1 MKKIET
7 GAARP
12 ETFPEQWP
20 GQCEV
25 FSHLEYA
32 CGIPSILYAV
42 TTYKEN
48 GLGNVCCGAWASFPG
63 DGGGFYALVPL
74 PASTHT
80 LTNIRRTGEFCVNF
94 LPVRH
99 FDALMRTVRQNGM
112 EDDEFTEGGF
122 TPEPART
129 VGAPRIAESFLTL
142 ECRAERIEALS
153 DSGRMMLVKGRV
165 LNAVSAPDHAQGV
178 DKRYGPEG
186 FVLNINEP
194 RNLLAHHSDA
204 PSALATLHVGRNINN
219 RQNHKRPAEHSA
231 GRLCCYKIIPA
242 WQCSARKP
250 RPAGPCIPA

>member
-80 LTNIRRTGEFCVNF
+80 LANIRRTGEFCVNF

-142 ECRAERIEALS
+142 EC
-153 DSGRMMLVKGRV
+153 
-165 LNAVSAPDHAQGV
+165 
-178 DKRYGPEG
+178 
-186 FVLNINEP
+186 
-194 RNLLAHHSDA
+194 
-204 PSALATLHVGRNINN
+204 
-219 RQNHKRPAEHSA
+219 
-231 GRLCCYKIIPA
+231 
-242 WQCSARKP
+242 
-250 RPAGPCIPA
+250 

>member
-80 LTNIRRTGEFCVNF
+80 LANIRRTGEFCVNF

-99 FDALMRTVRQNGM
+99 LPCTAPGRMAGDERRGHAGLVSAGHHAGM
-112 EDDEFTEGGF
+112 HG
-122 TPEPART
+122 PAGR
-129 VGAPRIAESFLTL
+129 GL
-142 ECRAERIEALS
+142 RAE
-153 DSGRMMLVKGRV
+153 
-165 LNAVSAPDHAQGV
+165 HCQ
-178 DKRYGPEG
+178 
-186 FVLNINEP
+186 
-194 RNLLAHHSDA
+194 
-204 PSALATLHVGRNINN
+204 
-219 RQNHKRPAEHSA
+219 A
-231 GRLCCYKIIPA
+231 GMIL
-242 WQCSARKP
+242 
-250 RPAGPCIPA
+250 

>member
-80 LTNIRRTGEFCVNF
+80 LANIRRTGEFCVNF

-204 PSALATLHVGRNINN
+204 PSALATLHVER
-219 RQNHKRPAEHSA
+219 EHSA

>member
-7 GAARP
+7 EAARP

-80 LTNIRRTGEFCVNF
+80 LAGGFYALVPLPASTHTLANIRLTGEFCVNF

-204 PSALATLHVGRNINN
+204 PSALATLHVEREY
-219 RQNHKRPAEHSA
+219 Q
-231 GRLCCYKIIPA
+231 
-242 WQCSARKP
+242 
-250 RPAGPCIPA
+250 

>member
-80 LTNIRRTGEFCVNF
+80 LTNMSLPRAASRRSPPALWVLRALRRAFSRWNAEQNASKLFPIR
-94 LPVRH
+94 
-99 FDALMRTVRQNGM
+99 DA
-112 EDDEFTEGGF
+112 
-122 TPEPART
+122 
-129 VGAPRIAESFLTL
+129 
-142 ECRAERIEALS
+142 
-153 DSGRMMLVKGRV
+153 
-165 LNAVSAPDHAQGV
+165 
-178 DKRYGPEG
+178 
-186 FVLNINEP
+186 
-194 RNLLAHHSDA
+194 
-204 PSALATLHVGRNINN
+204 
-219 RQNHKRPAEHSA
+219 
-231 GRLCCYKIIPA
+231 
-242 WQCSARKP
+242 
-250 RPAGPCIPA
+250 

>member
-1 MKKIET
+1 MKIDRLIGIVTILLQTEKSTVPALAQRFEVSRRTIERDIDALCRA
-7 GAARP
+7 GVP
-12 ETFPEQWP
+12 
-20 GQCEV
+20 
-25 FSHLEYA
+25 L
-32 CGIPSILYAV
+32 V
-42 TTYKEN
+42 TVQGY
-48 GLGNVCCGAWASFPG
+48 
-63 DGGGFYALVPL
+63 GGGFYALVPL

-204 PSALATLHVGRNINN
+204 PVPWPHCMWSGNINN

>member
-80 LTNIRRTGEFCVNF
+80 LANIRRTGEFCVNF

-129 VGAPRIAESFLTL
+129 GGAPRIAESFLTL

-204 PSALATLHVGRNINN
+204 PSALATLHVEREY
-219 RQNHKRPAEHSA
+219 Q
-231 GRLCCYKIIPA
+231 
-242 WQCSARKP
+242 
-250 RPAGPCIPA
+250 

>member
-80 LTNIRRTGEFCVNF
+80 LANI
-94 LPVRH
+94 RH

-204 PSALATLHVGRNINN
+204 PSALATLHVEREY
-219 RQNHKRPAEHSA
+219 Q
-231 GRLCCYKIIPA
+231 
-242 WQCSARKP
+242 
-250 RPAGPCIPA
+250 

>member
-7 GAARP
+7 GGARP

-204 PSALATLHVGRNINN
+204 PSALATLHVEREY
-219 RQNHKRPAEHSA
+219 Q
-231 GRLCCYKIIPA
+231 
-242 WQCSARKP
+242 
-250 RPAGPCIPA
+250 

>member
-1 MKKIET
+1 M
-7 GAARP
+7 
-12 ETFPEQWP
+12 
-20 GQCEV
+20 

-80 LTNIRRTGEFCVNF
+80 LANIRRTGEFCVNF

-122 TPEPART
+122 TPEPAALWVLR
-129 VGAPRIAESFLTL
+129 ALRRAFSRWNAEQ
-142 ECRAERIEALS
+142 
-153 DSGRMMLVKGRV
+153 
-165 LNAVSAPDHAQGV
+165 NASKLFPI
-178 DKRYGPEG
+178 R
-186 FVLNINEP
+186 
-194 RNLLAHHSDA
+194 DA
-204 PSALATLHVGRNINN
+204 
-219 RQNHKRPAEHSA
+219 
-231 GRLCCYKIIPA
+231 
-242 WQCSARKP
+242 
-250 RPAGPCIPA
+250 

>member
-80 LTNIRRTGEFCVNF
+80 LANIRRTGEFCVNF

-204 PSALATLHVGRNINN
+204 PVPWPHCMWSGNINN

>member
-74 PASTHT
+74 PASTHWRVSAAPENSASTFFPSGT
-80 LTNIRRTGEFCVNF
+80 LTR
-94 LPVRH
+94 
-99 FDALMRTVRQNGM
+99 
-112 EDDEFTEGGF
+112 
-122 TPEPART
+122 
-129 VGAPRIAESFLTL
+129 
-142 ECRAERIEALS
+142 
-153 DSGRMMLVKGRV
+153 
-165 LNAVSAPDHAQGV
+165 
-178 DKRYGPEG
+178 
-186 FVLNINEP
+186 
-194 RNLLAHHSDA
+194 
-204 PSALATLHVGRNINN
+204 
-219 RQNHKRPAEHSA
+219 
-231 GRLCCYKIIPA
+231 
-242 WQCSARKP
+242 
-250 RPAGPCIPA
+250 

>member
-80 LTNIRRTGEFCVNF
+80 AAMGMKRFASISKPNTTLIIGVLALKPAKADPL
-94 LPVRH
+94 LP
-99 FDALMRTVRQNGM
+99 
-112 EDDEFTEGGF
+112 
-122 TPEPART
+122 PAD
-129 VGAPRIAESFLTL
+129 VAA
-142 ECRAERIEALS
+142 
-153 DSGRMMLVKGRV
+153 
-165 LNAVSAPDHAQGV
+165 
-178 DKRYGPEG
+178 
-186 FVLNINEP
+186 
-194 RNLLAHHSDA
+194 
-204 PSALATLHVGRNINN
+204 
-219 RQNHKRPAEHSA
+219 
-231 GRLCCYKIIPA
+231 
-242 WQCSARKP
+242 
-250 RPAGPCIPA
+250 

>member
-7 GAARP
+7 EAARP

-80 LTNIRRTGEFCVNF
+80 LANIRRTGEFCVNF

-99 FDALMRTVRQNGM
+99 FDALMRTVRQNG
-112 EDDEFTEGGF
+112 
-122 TPEPART
+122 R
-129 VGAPRIAESFLTL
+129 
-142 ECRAERIEALS
+142 
-153 DSGRMMLVKGRV
+153 
-165 LNAVSAPDHAQGV
+165 
-178 DKRYGPEG
+178 
-186 FVLNINEP
+186 
-194 RNLLAHHSDA
+194 
-204 PSALATLHVGRNINN
+204 
-219 RQNHKRPAEHSA
+219 
-231 GRLCCYKIIPA
+231 
-242 WQCSARKP
+242 
-250 RPAGPCIPA
+250 

>member
-80 LTNIRRTGEFCVNF
+80 LANIRLTGEFCVNF

-122 TPEPART
+122 TPEPAHT

-153 DSGRMMLVKGRV
+153 D
-165 LNAVSAPDHAQGV
+165 
-178 DKRYGPEG
+178 
-186 FVLNINEP
+186 
-194 RNLLAHHSDA
+194 
-204 PSALATLHVGRNINN
+204 
-219 RQNHKRPAEHSA
+219 
-231 GRLCCYKIIPA
+231 
-242 WQCSARKP
+242 RKSVV
-250 RPAGPCIPA
+250 

>member
-1 MKKIET
+1 M
-7 GAARP
+7 
-12 ETFPEQWP
+12 
-20 GQCEV
+20 

-63 DGGGFYALVPL
+63 DGGGFYAPVPL

-80 LTNIRRTGEFCVNF
+80 LANIRRTGEFCVNF

-122 TPEPART
+122 TPEPAHT

-204 PSALATLHVGRNINN
+204 PSAPGHTACGAGISITDKITNARRNT
-219 RQNHKRPAEHSA
+219 PPGA
-231 GRLCCYKIIPA
+231 LCCYKIIPA

>member
-80 LTNIRRTGEFCVNF
+80 LANIRRTGEFFVNF

-99 FDALMRTVRQNGM
+99 FDALIDRKSTR
-112 EDDEFTEGGF
+112 
-122 TPEPART
+122 
-129 VGAPRIAESFLTL
+129 
-142 ECRAERIEALS
+142 
-153 DSGRMMLVKGRV
+153 
-165 LNAVSAPDHAQGV
+165 LNSSHI
-178 DKRYGPEG
+178 
-186 FVLNINEP
+186 L
-194 RNLLAHHSDA
+194 
-204 PSALATLHVGRNINN
+204 
-219 RQNHKRPAEHSA
+219 
-231 GRLCCYKIIPA
+231 
-242 WQCSARKP
+242 
-250 RPAGPCIPA
+250 

>member
-80 LTNIRRTGEFCVNF
+80 AAMGMKRFARASVRASWLTV
-94 LPVRH
+94 P
-99 FDALMRTVRQNGM
+99 
-112 EDDEFTEGGF
+112 
-122 TPEPART
+122 
-129 VGAPRIAESFLTL
+129 
-142 ECRAERIEALS
+142 
-153 DSGRMMLVKGRV
+153 
-165 LNAVSAPDHAQGV
+165 
-178 DKRYGPEG
+178 
-186 FVLNINEP
+186 
-194 RNLLAHHSDA
+194 
-204 PSALATLHVGRNINN
+204 
-219 RQNHKRPAEHSA
+219 
-231 GRLCCYKIIPA
+231 
-242 WQCSARKP
+242 RKP
-250 RPAGPCIPA
+250 ASFRCVGCSEIIL